1 MVEAHL
7 PRPAP
12 PPQVFSLYRG
22 MSPQLVGGALETG
35 VNYAVYQA
43 ALAAMQGPS
52 LALPPA
58 AAVPLSA
65 AAAGAVLSL
74 VLSPAELVK
83 VRAGCQLAAGQ
94 VGGVNRQT
102 CGSCRQRRYRPMNG
116 WR

>member
-1 MVEAHL
+1 MAAPAWRPSVAT
-7 PRPAP
+7 PPSPAP
-12 PPQVFSLYRG
+12 AQVTSLYRG

-43 ALAAMQGPS
+43 ALAALQGPG

-83 VRAGCQLAAGQ
+83 VRAAAAE
-94 VGGVNRQT
+94 VYL
-102 CGSCRQRRYRPMNG
+102 GSMCSVAEGERHGRG
-116 WR
+116 